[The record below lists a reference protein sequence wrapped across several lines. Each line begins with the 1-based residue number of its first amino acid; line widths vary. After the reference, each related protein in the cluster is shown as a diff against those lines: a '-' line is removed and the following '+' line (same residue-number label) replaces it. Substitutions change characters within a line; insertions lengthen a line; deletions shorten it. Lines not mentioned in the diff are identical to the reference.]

1 LLEQSTI
8 DAVEQGHMTK
18 DLAILVK
25 NDWNVKEGKDYL
37 ITEAYMEKIDQIFQE
52 KWKKVVG

>member
-1 LLEQSTI
+1 
-8 DAVEQGHMTK
+8 MTK